1 MSLRTFIERPE
12 VRSHLSSFIRVTPTP
27 GFVPPPLLAQAQS
40 AEYRLV
46 GAAFDYLMRSLVE
59 HMNPSCRR
67 KPWIASAAL
76 LFFRQDLEEMDAT
89 LFTLAKGCHDR
100 ALAAHKKYMSDG
112 VLTDELLLGAIYL
125 ARIDRVYRDGPEY
138 LRREWFTAAYPREMA
153 DLRRL
158 YEIVPR
164 EKFRS
169 RDQCFL
175 NPTFDLASE
184 LVQGA
189 DADIIIDDC
198 LIDIK
203 TTKYLRL
210 KVADLH
216 QIVGYY
222 ILCLLSGKSAKRSLG
237 EIRRVGIY
245 FSRHAFLHTLEIE
258 KIIEAAAIPR
268 LVKGFVELAAPDP
281 EERVPYLRGFEYP
294 ACGEWCR
301 DLESVSGTKRQ
312 EASKARLQEGLKKYA
327 VEAVRELKNGGEW
340 ERREERINYR
350 CGCAPQDKR
359 KDSTLPV
366 EVTFILRG
374 ETLETFSISFEMR
387 RGRDKDVGRENVE
400 EIKQK
405 IRSYFEA
412 SDA

>member
-12 VRSHLSSFIRVTPTP
+12 VRSHLSSFIKVAPTP
-27 GFVPPPLLAQAQS
+27 GFVSPPLLAPAQS

-46 GAAFDYLMRSLVE
+46 GASFDYLMRTLVE
-59 HMNPSCRR
+59 RMNPACQR

-76 LFFRQDLEEMDAT
+76 VFFRQDLEEIDGR

-100 ALAAHKKYMSDG
+100 ALAAHKQYLGDG
-112 VLTDELLLGAIYL
+112 VLTDELLLGAIHL
-125 ARIDRVYRDGPEY
+125 ARIDRAYRDGPEY
-138 LRREWFTAAYPREMA
+138 LRKEWFTAAYPREMT

-164 EKFRS
+164 EKFQS
-169 RDQCFL
+169 SGQCFL

-184 LVQGA
+184 LVEGA

-216 QIVGYY
+216 QVVGYY
-222 ILCLLSGKSAKRSLG
+222 ILCLLSGKSAKRPLG

-258 KIIEAAAIPR
+258 KIIEAAAMPR
-268 LVKGFVELAAPDP
+268 LVKGFVELAAPDTK
-281 EERVPYLRGFEYP
+281 ERKTYLSSFEYP
-294 ACGEWCR
+294 ACREWSR
-301 DLESVSGTKRQ
+301 ELESILG
-312 EASKARLQEGLKKYA
+312 A
-327 VEAVRELKNGGEW
+327 
-340 ERREERINYR
+340 ER
-350 CGCAPQDKR
+350 
-359 KDSTLPV
+359 
-366 EVTFILRG
+366 
-374 ETLETFSISFEMR
+374 
-387 RGRDKDVGRENVE
+387 
-400 EIKQK
+400 
-405 IRSYFEA
+405 
-412 SDA
+412 

>member
-27 GFVPPPLLAQAQS
+27 GFVPPPLLAPAQS
-40 AEYRLV
+40 GEYRLV
-46 GAAFDYLMRSLVE
+46 GAAFDYLMRSLIE
-59 HMNPSCRR
+59 RMNPACRR

-76 LFFRQDLEEMDAT
+76 LFFRQDLEEIDAA
-89 LFTLAKGCHDR
+89 LFALAKECHDR
-100 ALAAHKKYMSDG
+100 ALAVHRQYLSDG
-112 VLTDELLLGAIYL
+112 VLTEELLLGTIHL

-138 LRREWFTAAYPREMA
+138 LRREWFTAAYPRETA

-164 EKFRS
+164 EKFQS

-189 DADIIIDDC
+189 DADVILDDC

-203 TTKYLRL
+203 TTKYLRF

-222 ILCLLSGKSAKRSLG
+222 ILCLLSGKSAKRPLG
-237 EIRRVGIY
+237 EIKRVGIY
-245 FSRHAFLHTLEIE
+245 FSRHAFLHMLEIE
-258 KIIEAAAIPR
+258 KIIEAAAVPR
-268 LVKGFVELAAPDP
+268 LVKGFIELAAPDP
-281 EERVPYLRGFEYP
+281 KERAPYLRGFEYP

-301 DLESVSGTKRQ
+301 DLESAQGSRRK
-312 EASKARLQEGLKKYA
+312 EADKARLQEKVKKYA
-327 VEAVRELKNGGEW
+327 VEAVRELKEAGEW
-340 ERREERINYR
+340 KRYEERVNYR
-350 CGCAPQDKR
+350 CKCDPRGAG
-359 KDSTLPV
+359 KDSPLPA

-374 ETLETFSISFEMR
+374 EALEMFCINFEMR
-387 RGRDKDVGRENVE
+387 QGRERAVTLYNVE
-400 EIKQK
+400 EIKRK
-405 IRSYFEA
+405 IREHFA
-412 SDA
+412 VRGG